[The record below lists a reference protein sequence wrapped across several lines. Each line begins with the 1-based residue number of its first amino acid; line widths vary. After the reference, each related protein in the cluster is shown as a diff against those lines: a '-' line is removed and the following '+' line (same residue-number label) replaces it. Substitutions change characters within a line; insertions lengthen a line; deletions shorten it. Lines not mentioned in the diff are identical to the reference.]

1 MDAEAHASRAACRF
15 RHPFSRPRKD
25 DTINPAPRSL
35 SLLALLGAGVLLF
48 AGCASGTAGA
58 GAGSDAS
65 DGSASPT
72 GSELEVEA
80 GWLDGGRQIA
90 LVTWGSSGCT
100 VASVA
105 VGTQPDG
112 ALAVTLDD
120 GAGDGAKACTADY
133 APRVTLVGVPEGVD
147 PSKDLDLVV
156 TDAHGSRGDTDID
169 GVAGLAAGGET
180 DYAPSAGW
188 IDDDLIAVLTWG
200 SSSCAPQVETVEA
213 SDAKH
218 VAAVGATAIG
228 IRYRHL
234 LARMPIPVAR
244 ARRSA
249 ARRGWRRVDAGASA
263 RGEHGHTG
271 IHRSLAST

>member
-1 MDAEAHASRAACRF
+1 M
-15 RHPFSRPRKD
+15 
-25 DTINPAPRSL
+25 NPAPRSL

-90 LVTWGSSGCT
+90 LVTWGSSGCVPTATDAT
-100 VASVA
+100 V
-105 VGTQPDG
+105 QPDG

-218 VAAVGATAIG
+218 VAVTFADLGDRPCTMDMAPRATLVSVAGLGVDDDGTTLTLSGGDAQFATPVEVSVIG
-228 IRYRHL
+228 
-234 LARMPIPVAR
+234 
-244 ARRSA
+244 
-249 ARRGWRRVDAGASA
+249 G
-263 RGEHGHTG
+263 
-271 IHRSLAST
+271 